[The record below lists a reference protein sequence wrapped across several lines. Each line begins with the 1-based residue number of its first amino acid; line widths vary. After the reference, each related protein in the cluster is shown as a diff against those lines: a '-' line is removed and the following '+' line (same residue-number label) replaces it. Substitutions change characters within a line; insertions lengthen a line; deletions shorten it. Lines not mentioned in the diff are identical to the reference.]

1 MRCCA
6 FVQRSASAP
15 PHSAPL
21 ASIISLSLAC
31 TCTHLRGH
39 THAQTQEIWAGKG
52 RIVTSIVAPSVR
64 CRGPLSS
71 PDTQT
76 AMHPGLPRAFPNKE
90 WHTVEDIFRRRAPLS
105 FLAPNSSASAT
116 ADPAAA
122 AEAWVQQE
130 IGYYE
135 ASYTTVEDLSVCVT
149 TFNVGCKKPVLPL
162 TSLSCLSNGSGG
174 EDGALARP
182 TDLIVV
188 GLQEVDMSA
197 TALFKQ
203 ETEASAPW
211 VAGLNAA
218 IGASG
223 VNSTAAS
230 SSSGA
235 GASPY
240 YAFPPKQLVGL
251 LLCVFIRRPLLSAVS
266 EFSVATVA
274 TGALGSMGN
283 KGAVGFHLVLHRTS
297 ICIITAHLAA
307 GQSNVSKRNEDI
319 NTIFKSMDFNAAR
332 RAEIQSNAKANM
344 TIDESV
350 FFELHPR
357 DHDIIIVAGDLN
369 YRLRLPYETAVH
381 LANNGQFSEL
391 LQYDELE
398 AEMKSPHT
406 PWLNFLH
413 FRPTHMP
420 TYRFDI
426 GTDVYDT
433 SEKRRIPSYTDR
445 ICVWSRRKSMES
457 RIRLDRLSA
466 LMEVRSSDHKPV
478 QALARIPMS
487 VEVPAQRA
495 QVISSLREK
504 VAVIGLA
511 QASSAK
517 ISLSTSKVNFQAQSF
532 HHCGTQETITVQNNG
547 DCVSV
552 VRVVRQ
558 REGDDSEGTWLC
570 VTPLEF
576 AILPGESQDVD
587 IETAID
593 PRCMTWLAAWRPYQG
608 RGHIQLTS
616 VLLFCCRNGPVQ
628 TVECQCT
635 LRPSVFGNGLDS
647 IALLQDKPCVEAYAQ
662 KDDFEEVVRQVRPHV
677 PKELWYLAH
686 VIAQHPRERGL
697 FTRSTDKEVC
707 CCIMELLDTKSAP
720 LPVGTDVHCAA
731 ECLLV
736 FLKNLLEP
744 VVPYA
749 QYTAA
754 LAAGRTKGKAPL
766 QFLRQLPTMHANV
779 WIYVVSLLNYL
790 LRPVHSCENDLDAN
804 LLAHIFSTVLIVR
817 PSDAQGAI
825 PARLQQGGGIDQQVR
840 QQLQQE
846 NDDALALVEYFLS
859 TPPSMLAA
867 VE

>member
-1 MRCCA
+1 MY
-6 FVQRSASAP
+6 
-15 PHSAPL
+15 
-21 ASIISLSLAC
+21 
-31 TCTHLRGH
+31 
-39 THAQTQEIWAGKG
+39 
-52 RIVTSIVAPSVR
+52 
-64 CRGPLSS
+64 
-71 PDTQT
+71 
-76 AMHPGLPRAFPNKE
+76 PGLPRAFPNTE
-90 WHTVEDIFRRRAPLS
+90 WQTVADIFRRRAPVS
-105 FLAPNSSASAT
+105 FLAPNSSAPAT

-135 ASYTTVEDLSVCVT
+135 ANYTAVEDLNVCVT
-149 TFNVGCKKPVLPL
+149 TFNVGCKKPALPL
-162 TSLSCLSNGSGG
+162 TSLACLTSGG
-174 EDGALARP
+174 GGADGAPARP

-218 IGASG
+218 IGADGS
-223 VNSTAAS
+223 NSTAAS

-235 GASPY
+235 DASPY

-266 EFSVATVA
+266 ESSTATVA

-332 RAEIQSNAKANM
+332 RAEMQISASASM
-344 TIDESV
+344 PMDESA
-350 FFELHPR
+350 FLELYPR

-369 YRLRLPYETAVH
+369 YRLRLPYETAVQ
-381 LANNGQFSEL
+381 LANAGQFSEL
-391 LQYDELE
+391 LQYDEL
-398 AEMKSPHT
+398 ATEMKSPHT
-406 PWLNFLH
+406 PWLNFIN
-413 FRPTHMP
+413 FTPTHMP
-420 TYRFDI
+420 TYRFDV

-433 SEKRRIPSYTDR
+433 SEKRRVPSYTDR

-478 QALARIPMS
+478 QALARIPIS
-487 VEVPAQRA
+487 VEVPAQKA
-495 QVISSLREK
+495 QVLSALREK
-504 VAVIGLA
+504 AAVIGLA

-532 HHCGTQETITVQNNG
+532 HHCGTQETVTVQNNG
-547 DCVSV
+547 DCVAV

-558 REGDDSEGTWLC
+558 REGDYSEGTWLRA
-570 VTPLEF
+570 TPLEL
-576 AILPGESQDVD
+576 AILPGESQDVL

-608 RGHIQLTS
+608 RGRVSLTS
-616 VLLFCCRNGPVQ
+616 VLLCCCRNGPVQ
-628 TVECQCT
+628 AVECQCV
-635 LRPSVFGNGLDS
+635 LSPSVFGNGLDS

-662 KDDFEEVVRQVRPHV
+662 KADFEEVVRQVRPHV

-686 VIAQHPRERGL
+686 VIAQHPREGGL
-697 FTRSTDKEVC
+697 FTRTTDKEVC
-707 CCIMELLDTKSAP
+707 SRIMELLDTKNAP
-720 LPVGTDVHCAA
+720 LPVDTDVHCAA
-731 ECLLV
+731 ECLLT
-736 FLKNLLEP
+736 FLKSLLEP

-754 LAAGRTKGKAPL
+754 LAAGRAKGKAPL

-779 WIYVVSLLNYL
+779 WIYVMSLLNYL
-790 LRPVHSCENDLDAN
+790 LRPVHSCDNELDAN
-804 LLAHIFSTVLIVR
+804 FLAHIFSAVLIVR
-817 PSDAQGAI
+817 PANAQGAI
-825 PARLQQGGGIDQQVR
+825 PTRLQQGGGVDQQVR

-846 NDDALALVEYFLS
+846 SDDALALVAYFLS
-859 TPPSMLAA
+859 TPPSMLAG

>member
-1 MRCCA
+1 MY
-6 FVQRSASAP
+6 
-15 PHSAPL
+15 
-21 ASIISLSLAC
+21 
-31 TCTHLRGH
+31 
-39 THAQTQEIWAGKG
+39 
-52 RIVTSIVAPSVR
+52 
-64 CRGPLSS
+64 
-71 PDTQT
+71 
-76 AMHPGLPRAFPNKE
+76 PGLPRAFPNTE
-90 WHTVEDIFRRRAPLS
+90 WQTVADIFRRRAPVG

-116 ADPAAA
+116 ADTAAA

-135 ASYTTVEDLSVCVT
+135 ANYTTVEDLNVCVT
-149 TFNVGCKKPVLPL
+149 TFNVGCKKPALPL
-162 TSLSCLSNGSGG
+162 TSLACLTSGG
-174 EDGALARP
+174 GGADGAPARP

-218 IGASG
+218 IGADGS
-223 VNSTAAS
+223 NSTAAS

-240 YAFPPKQLVGL
+240 YAFPPRQLVGL

-266 EFSVATVA
+266 ESSMATVA

-319 NTIFKSMDFNAAR
+319 NTIFKSMDFNTAR
-332 RAEIQSNAKANM
+332 RAEMQASASASM
-344 TIDESV
+344 PVDESA
-350 FFELHPR
+350 FLELYPR

-381 LANNGQFSEL
+381 LANAGRFTEL
-391 LQYDELE
+391 LQYDEL
-398 AEMKSPHT
+398 ATEMKSPHT
-406 PWLNFLH
+406 PWLNFIN
-413 FRPTHMP
+413 FTPTHMP
-420 TYRFDI
+420 TYRFDV
-426 GTDVYDT
+426 GTDAYDT
-433 SEKRRIPSYTDR
+433 SEKRRVPSYTDR

-478 QALARIPMS
+478 QALARIPVS
-487 VEVPAQRA
+487 VEVPAQKA

-504 VAVIGLA
+504 VAAIGLA

-532 HHCGTQETITVQNNG
+532 HHCGTQETVTVHNKG
-547 DCVSV
+547 DCVAV

-558 REGDDSEGTWLC
+558 REGDYSEGTWLR
-570 VTPLEF
+570 VTPLKL
-576 AILPGESQDVD
+576 AILPGESQDVL

-593 PRCMTWLAAWRPYQG
+593 PHCMTWLAAWRPYQG
-608 RGHIQLTS
+608 RGCVSLTS

-628 TVECQCT
+628 AVECQCV
-635 LRPSVFGNGLDS
+635 LSPSVFGNGLDS

-662 KDDFEEVVRQVRPHV
+662 KADFEEVVRQVRPHV

-686 VIAQHPRERGL
+686 VIAQHPREGGL

-707 CCIMELLDTKSAP
+707 CRIMELLDTKNAP
-720 LPVGTDVHCAA
+720 LPSDIDVHCAA
-731 ECLLV
+731 ECLLA

-749 QYTAA
+749 QYATA
-754 LAAGRTKGKAPL
+754 LAAGRAKGKAPL

-779 WIYVVSLLNYL
+779 WMYVMSLLNYL
-790 LRPVHSCENDLDAN
+790 LRPVHSCDNELDAN
-804 LLAHIFSTVLIVR
+804 FLAHIFSAVLIVR
-817 PSDAQGAI
+817 PTNAQGAI
-825 PARLQQGGGIDQQVR
+825 PARLQQGGGVDQQVR

-846 NDDALALVEYFLS
+846 SDDAIALVAYFLS
-859 TPPSMLAA
+859 TPPSMLAG
-867 VE
+867 VD